1 MQQINDSF
9 SYLKLN
15 NKTTAIFK
23 ELERIEYPDYP
34 EEALR
39 EALLNAVIHRS
50 YSFSGSIIINI
61 TDQETEFISM
71 GGLLPDL
78 SVEDIRS
85 GISQPRNKKL
95 ADVFHRLKLI
105 ESYGTGIRKIFHF
118 IKVVLL
124 NRELK

>member
-1 MQQINDSF
+1 MYKRQVLQQINDSF

-34 EEALR
+34 EESLR

-95 ADVFHRLKLI
+95 ADVSVSYTHLAFFTLFLSSTPRLP
-105 ESYGTGIRKIFHF
+105 
-118 IKVVLL
+118 
-124 NRELK
+124 

>member
-95 ADVFHRLKLI
+95 ADVFLRLKLI
-105 ESYGTGIRKIFHF
+105 ESNGTGIRKFFIF